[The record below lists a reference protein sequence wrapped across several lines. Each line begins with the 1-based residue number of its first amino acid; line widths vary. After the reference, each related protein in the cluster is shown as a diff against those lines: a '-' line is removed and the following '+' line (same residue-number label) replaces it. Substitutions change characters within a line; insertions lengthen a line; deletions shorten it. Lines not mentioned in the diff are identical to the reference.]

1 MFIKKT
7 KSTCNGTR
15 IKNQIFQS
23 VKIEITN
30 SLMVMLVCSLS
41 CLPHASF
48 SQNGWVKDLKTVGT
62 FSSPRV
68 TDLNNDGVKDIIL
81 GAGRLE
87 FQACD
92 SAVVAING
100 EDGSLMWRVSASDQ
114 IFGSA
119 IFQDITKDGI
129 DDVFIGGRSAEL
141 MGIDGSNGNV
151 LWRFLEV
158 NKETNITWFNFYNPQ
173 FVADQD
179 GDGLP
184 DLLVSNG
191 GDVFAEPHNS
201 NRPAGY
207 LLIISSTTGK
217 LLAKAIMPDGKE
229 TYLSPV
235 VLNSKK
241 DKDTEV
247 LFGTG
252 GETVGGG
259 FYITS
264 LENVVNEDLSKA
276 IQLDSC
282 TDKGYIGPPVRVDI
296 NEDGVLDILTNSVNG
311 RLIAFDGK
319 DHHRIWEAEIPNTES
334 YSSITVG
341 NFNGDKIPDMFVS
354 YGKGVW
360 PDLNWSMQMMVN
372 GSTGKVEFT
381 DSLGFYQNTTPL
393 AVDVTG
399 DGIDE
404 VVMSLNFQEITEYNQ
419 TFFYNSLIVIEFSN
433 RDILQITNNLEG
445 SNLSSTPWIGDLDDN
460 GFLDIIYCHSTNLR
474 LTYKFDGM
482 KIHRIETQI
491 PVYKDIN
498 WGAYQGSNYDGI
510 YSVE

>member
-1 MFIKKT
+1 MTYKT
-7 KSTCNGTR
+7 T
-15 IKNQIFQS
+15 QLLL
-23 VKIEITN
+23 
-30 SLMVMLVCSLS
+30 SLLCCVTFTT
-41 CLPHASF
+41 F
-48 SQNGWVKDLKTVGT
+48 SQSGWVKNLATIGT

-68 TDLNNDGVKDIIL
+68 SDLNKDGVKDIIL

-100 EDGSLMWRVSASDQ
+100 KDGQLMWQVSASDQ

-119 IFQDITKDGI
+119 IFQDITGDEI

-158 NKETNITWFNFYNPQ
+158 NKESNITWFNFYNPQ

-191 GDVFAEPHNS
+191 GDVFAEPHDP
-201 NRPAGY
+201 NRSAGY
-207 LLIISSTTGK
+207 LLVISSQTGK
-217 LLAKAIMPDGKE
+217 LLAKAVVPDGKE

-235 VLNSKK
+235 VLNSKEN
-241 DKDTEV
+241 KDTEI

-259 FYITS
+259 FYIAS
-264 LENVVNEDLSKA
+264 LQDVINEDLSNA
-276 IQLDSC
+276 VQLDSC
-282 TDKGYIGPPVRVDI
+282 ADKGYIGPPVRVDI
-296 NEDGVLDILTNSVNG
+296 NEDGILDILTNSVNG
-311 RLIAFDGK
+311 RLLAFDGK
-319 DHHRIWEAEIPNTES
+319 DHHRIWEAAIPNTES
-334 YSSITVG
+334 YSSITIG

-354 YGKGVW
+354 YGRGIW
-360 PDLNWSMQMMVN
+360 PNLDWSVQMMVN
-372 GSTGKVEFT
+372 GSTGEIEFT

-404 VVMSLNFQEITEYNQ
+404 IVMSLNFQKFTEYNQ
-419 TFFYNSLIVIEFSN
+419 RSFYNSLIVIEFGS
-433 RDILQITNNLEG
+433 REVLQITNNLEG

-460 GFLDIIYCHSTNLR
+460 GFLDILYCHSTNLQ

-482 KIHRIETQI
+482 KLHRIETQI
-491 PVYKDIN
+491 PVYNSVK

-510 YSVE
+510 YSAK